1 MAVHLTTSTMMLAK
15 RQHVLVNVGVV
26 LDRLLQMQMN
36 LPCLL
41 NLSLVITRRAV
52 RRWCR
57 RGVGTTNYWLWV
69 L

>member
-41 NLSLVITRRAV
+41 NLSLVIQHQTS
-52 RRWCR
+52 C
-57 RGVGTTNYWLWV
+57 
-69 L
+69 